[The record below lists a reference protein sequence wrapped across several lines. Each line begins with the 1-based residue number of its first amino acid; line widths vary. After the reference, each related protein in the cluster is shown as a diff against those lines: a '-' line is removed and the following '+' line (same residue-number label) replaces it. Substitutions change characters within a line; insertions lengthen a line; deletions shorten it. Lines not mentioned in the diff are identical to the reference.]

1 MAPRGYITS
10 ETIVARATPRGA
22 SALSIVRLSG
32 NQAIAIA
39 DAVFDGKSLLESASH
54 TATVGFL
61 RSEKDSAIDQ
71 VVALVFKAPNTAT
84 GEDIVEFTC
93 HGGDVASDEAL
104 QLLLRAGARM
114 AEPGE
119 FTLRSFMNGKVD
131 LAQAEAIGEM
141 IHARSARSGRISISH
156 LRGDYSVELSGI
168 RAGLLELLALIELE
182 LDFSEEDVEFAD
194 RGRLENLLSGASL
207 KIGML
212 LDSYRLGKALTNGV
226 RVVIAGKPNAGKS
239 TLMNALLGY
248 DRVIVSEI
256 PGTTRDEIEALVTY
270 HGIQYQ
276 FVDTAGIRETADIIE
291 AEGVRRSL
299 RSFASA
305 DIVIYLSDITIS
317 DRDGEGAFVTSIRA
331 QSPDLDVLFIGNK
344 ADLATAEP
352 ASESYDL
359 TISASDVLR
368 REETVSD
375 LMQLLERKTIGSIA
389 LEDEQQVVTSQR
401 HHAHLSQAKQAAD
414 RAMQQLTSGGSGDML
429 SADVR
434 SIIEHIGS
442 ITGEVT
448 NEEVL
453 GKIFSSFCIGK

>member
-32 NQAIAIA
+32 NKAIAIA
-39 DAVFDGKSLLESASH
+39 DTVFDGKSLLESASH
-54 TATVGFL
+54 SATVGFL
-61 RSEKDSAIDQ
+61 RSEKESAIDQ

-104 QLLLRAGARM
+104 QLLIRAGARM

-256 PGTTRDEIEALVTY
+256 PGTTRDEIEAIVTY
-270 HGIQYQ
+270 HGIPYQ
-276 FVDTAGIRETADIIE
+276 FVDTAGIRDTEDVIE

-305 DIVIYLSDITIS
+305 DIVIYLSDITFPKRE
-317 DRDGEGAFVTSIRA
+317 DEEAFVTAIRE

-344 ADLATAEP
+344 ADLASAQP
-352 ASESYDL
+352 VSGSYDL
-359 TISASDVLR
+359 TISASDTLR
-368 REETVSD
+368 REGTISD
-375 LMQLLERKTIGSIA
+375 LMRLLERKTIGSIA

-401 HHAHLSQAKQAAD
+401 HQAHLAQAKQAAD

>member
-1 MAPRGYITS
+1 MVARGYATG

-32 NQAIAIA
+32 ERAIEIA
-39 DAVFDGKSLLESASH
+39 HAVFEGRSLLDAASH

-61 RSEKDSAIDQ
+61 RSEQGTAVDQ
-71 VVALVFKAPNTAT
+71 VVVLVFKAPNTAT

-93 HGGDVASDEAL
+93 HGGDVASDEAIR
-104 QLLLRAGARM
+104 LLTQAGARM

-156 LRGDYSVELSGI
+156 LRGDYSTELSGI
-168 RAGLLELLALIELE
+168 RAQLLELLALIELE

-194 RGRLENLLSGASL
+194 RGRLEALLAGASS
-207 KIGML
+207 KIGSL

-226 RVVIAGKPNAGKS
+226 RVVIAGRPNAGKS
-239 TLMNALLGY
+239 TLMNALLGF
-248 DRVIVSEI
+248 DRVIVSDL
-256 PGTTRDEIEALVTY
+256 PGTTRDEIEAVVTY
-270 HGIQYQ
+270 HGIHYQ
-276 FVDTAGIRETADIIE
+276 FVDTAGIRETTDVVE
-291 AEGVRRSL
+291 AEGVRRSVKA
-299 RSFASA
+299 FESA
-305 DIVIYLSDITIS
+305 DIVIYLSDIAS
-317 DRDGEGAFVTSIRA
+317 LHRREEEDYVASIRRH
-331 QSPDLDVLFIGNK
+331 SPDLDVLFVGNK
-344 ADLATAEP
+344 TDLLGGAAVP
-352 ASESYDL
+352 SAYDVA
-359 TISASDVLR
+359 ISAANAAG
-368 REETVSD
+368 REALVRD
-375 LMQLLERKTIGSIA
+375 LMDLVERTSIGSVA
-389 LEDEQQVVTSQR
+389 LGDEQQVVTSQR
-401 HHAHLSQAKQAAD
+401 HQSHLEKAKQAAE
-414 RAMQQLTSGGSGDML
+414 RASSQLVSGGSGDML